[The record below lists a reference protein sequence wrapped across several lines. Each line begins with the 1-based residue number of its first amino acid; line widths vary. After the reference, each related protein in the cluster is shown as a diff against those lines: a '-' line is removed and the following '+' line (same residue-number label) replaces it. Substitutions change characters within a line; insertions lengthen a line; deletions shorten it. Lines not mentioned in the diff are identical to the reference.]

1 MQIGGM
7 GQLAQI
13 YNLISYIVM
22 RPSKY
27 LIPSARRIPSY
38 YARTFTPA
46 LLIRYVIPTVLSYW
60 LTLASTIS
68 NPGTLSGN
76 SGPSGLFYRNSYSPF
91 LSEKPPPPLPPKHK

>member
-7 GQLAQI
+7 GHLAQI

-27 LIPSARRIPSY
+27 LTPSARHIPSY

-46 LLIRYVIPTVLSYW
+46 LLIRYVIPTVLSCW
-60 LTLASTIS
+60 LTFSL
-68 NPGTLSGN
+68 NTLQSWN
-76 SGPSGLFYRNSYSPF
+76 FVWQLWPIWIVLSQQLFAF
-91 LSEKPPPPLPPKHK
+91 PL